1 MVQLA
6 SPVPYAST
14 TPGLAFG
21 ATNVKPYSATRPHMG
36 KDWKWSTARPE
47 QSKQVVA
54 PAAGII
60 RTAYND
66 GGHHLGWGNY
76 VLIQVTDRAQ
86 VRLAHHQT
94 GTVKVREGQRVALD
108 QPIGV
113 MGDTGETN
121 GVHLHEELIIDGV
134 RVNPDLY
141 RAPHGRHLPGKPVIA
156 PAKPTPAG
164 SKPATPKPAGT
175 AARTPTPEEI
185 DMPVLVKA
193 DKADPVYE
201 LKDGQ
206 LRQLS
211 AEEFAVLDTAYKAA
225 GLKLPYSRNK
235 LTVAQLNK
243 IPKRAK

>member
-94 GTVKVREGQRVALD
+94 GTVKVREGQKVALD

-156 PAKPTPAG
+156 PAKPAPAS
-164 SKPATPKPAGT
+164 SKPKPAIP
-175 AARTPTPEEI
+175 AITPEEE
-185 DMPVLVKA
+185 DMTVYVQAKG
-193 DKADPVYE
+193 DKVVYE
-201 LKDGQ
+201 VKDG
-206 LRQLS
+206 RRRRVDSGEWEVIKS
-211 AEEFAVLDTAYKAA
+211 AFAAA
-225 GLKLPYSRNK
+225 GRKLPYSK
-235 LTVAQLNK
+235 GKQSLKQVQS
-243 IPKRAK
+243 IPEAGK

>member
-14 TPGLAFG
+14 TPGLPFG
-21 ATNVKPYSATRPHMG
+21 ATNVKPYSASRPHMG
-36 KDWKWSTARPE
+36 KDWKWSTARPA

-60 RTAYND
+60 RTAFND

-94 GTVKVREGQRVALD
+94 GTVKVREGQKVALD

-121 GVHLHEELIIDGV
+121 GVHLHEELIIDGI

-156 PAKPTPAG
+156 PPKPAPA
-164 SKPATPKPAGT
+164 SSNPRPATP
-175 AARTPTPEEI
+175 AAIPEEDD
-185 DMPVLVKA
+185 DMTVYVQAKG
-193 DKADPVYE
+193 DKVVYE
-201 LKDGQ
+201 VKDGHRRRVSSGEWEV
-206 LRQLS
+206 LKS
-211 AEEFAVLDTAYKAA
+211 AFAAA
-225 GLKLPYSRNK
+225 GRKLPYSK
-235 LTVAQLNK
+235 GKQSIKQVQS
-243 IPKRAK
+243 IPETGK